1 MMAQRWSSLAMCGA
15 RVSESMGICLVYFVF
30 VLHAVMVECIVAFFE
45 TFCFVG
51 GGCMRKRSLLHEIK
65 HLGSSDQSVALS

>member
-51 GGCMRKRSLLHEIK
+51 GGLYEKEII
-65 HLGSSDQSVALS
+65 VA